1 MGNDGPTHVD
11 VGVALTDE
19 ELCTLALGAEAGLPP
34 ADDAVPLADFLS
46 GRGSGGPGLL
56 PGWYMPAP
64 MARPGSR
71 WRMPV
76 VVAIVAAF
84 VLIEAAGLCSTF
96 GQIVPG

>member
-1 MGNDGPTHVD
+1 MGNDDPIHGADMAVPTD
-11 VGVALTDE
+11 D
-19 ELCTLALGAEAGLPP
+19 ELCTLALLAEAGLPP
-34 ADDAVPLADFLS
+34 ADDAVPLADFLA
-46 GRGSGGPGLL
+46 GRGGGGSGLL

-64 MARPGSR
+64 MARSGSR
-71 WRMPV
+71 WRLPV